1 MHSTENY
8 YIFIE
13 SSTMKKET
21 KLRTR
26 HNKKKILKTVLTPI
40 EIELIEQTTGCE
52 NVRKIQYPQKHVREY
67 CRGN

>member
-21 KLRTR
+21 KLTTR
-26 HNKKKILKTVLTPI
+26 HSKKKKILKTVLTPI

-52 NVRKIQYPQKHVREY
+52 NVRKIQYPQKHVR
-67 CRGN
+67 GL

>member
-26 HNKKKILKTVLTPI
+26 HSKKKKKILKTVLIPI

-52 NVRKIQYPQKHVREY
+52 NVRKIQYPQKHVR
-67 CRGN
+67 GL

>member
-26 HNKKKILKTVLTPI
+26 NSKKKKILKTVLTPI

-52 NVRKIQYPQKHVREY
+52 NVRKIQYPQKHVR
-67 CRGN
+67 GL